1 MNNKKIDAITRK
13 FIESNRKA
21 GHHVPPEKVR
31 AEVVRHAIRRDHQNK
46 N

>member
-1 MNNKKIDAITRK
+1 MDNNKIDAITKR

-21 GHHVPPEKVR
+21 GHHVPPQKVR
-31 AEVVRHAIRRDHQNK
+31 AAVVKHAIRRDRQNK

>member
-1 MNNKKIDAITRK
+1 MDNKKIDSITKK

-31 AEVVRHAIRRDHQNK
+31 AAVVSHAIRRDRQNK
-46 N
+46 K